1 MSYLDSME
9 WIRYMDR
16 YQTSLAFKQ
25 GSMTAVLA
33 FVDTVFTLAKKT
45 FGLREKVT
53 PSVVTK

>member
-1 MSYLDSME
+1 
-9 WIRYMDR
+9 MDR